1 MNLTAKQEQFCQN
14 IVLGM
19 NQSEAYRK
27 AYNAQNMARKT
38 VWEKASRLATSHGKV
53 RARIQALKRPQE
65 HILAEYSIQAA
76 ERLGQ
81 LVTAREEIVDERGR
95 IIGYRTNT
103 MLNLRAAIDVLKYA
117 GYGKKSDHLV
127 STPTIVL
134 TKQQVDEAL
143 LRLSE

>member
-27 AYNAQNMARKT
+27 AYNAENMAHKT
-38 VWEKASRLATSHGKV
+38 VWEKASRLANKGKV
-53 RARIQALKRPQE
+53 QTRLIALRRPGE
-65 HILAEYSIQAA
+65 LILAEYSVQAA

-81 LVTAREEIVDERGR
+81 LVNAREEIVDEQGHV
-95 IIGYRTNT
+95 IGYRQNT

-127 STPTIVL
+127 GTPTIVL